1 MIKPDLMDY
10 RGKRILIV
18 DDEEDL
24 CEILQYNLDNEG
36 FVTDAVHSAEEALKK
51 PLNEYDLLLLDVMM
65 GQMSGFKLADKLRKE
80 LNNDVPVIFLTAKD
94 TENDLLTG
102 FSLGA
107 DDYISKPFSI
117 NELTARIKA
126 VLKRAPAAAEQA
138 KNIIKSGNIELDQER
153 KRMVIE
159 GELIDLTKKEFEI
172 INLLIRNPGKLYSRE
187 NILDLIWTRD
197 VIVTSRTVDVNIA
210 RIRTKLGKYGANL
223 RNKTGYGYYFE
234 L

>member
-1 MIKPDLMDY
+1 MGY
-10 RGKRILIV
+10 RGKKILIV

-36 FVTDAVHSAEEALKK
+36 FVTDVAHSAEEALKK
-51 PLNEYDLLLLDVMM
+51 PINDFDLLLLDVMM

-80 LNNDVPVIFLTAKD
+80 LNNNIPVIFLTAKD

-126 VLKRAPAAAEQA
+126 VLKRAPTEAEPV

-153 KRMVIE
+153 KRMIIE

-234 L
+234 P

>member
-1 MIKPDLMDY
+1 MDY
-10 RGKRILIV
+10 KGKRILIV

-36 FVTDAVHSAEEALKK
+36 FVTDVAHSAEEALKK
-51 PLNEYDLLLLDVMM
+51 HLPDFDLLLLDVMM
-65 GQMSGFKLADKLRKE
+65 GPMSGFKLADKLRKE
-80 LNNDVPVIFLTAKD
+80 LSNNVPVIFLTAKD

-126 VLKRAPAAAEQA
+126 VLKRSATEIGQK
-138 KNIIKSGNIELDQER
+138 KNVIKSGNIELDQER

-172 INLLIRNPGKLYSRE
+172 ISLLIQNPGRLYSRE
-187 NILDLIWTRD
+187 EILDLIWTKD
-197 VIVTSRTVDVNIA
+197 VIVTNRTVDVNIT
-210 RIRTKLGKYGANL
+210 RIRTKLGKYGGYL
-223 RNKTGYGYYFE
+223 KNKTGYGYYFE